1 MYEDGSFKS
10 INEKLFKSEI
20 EANDDNREIAETVQD
35 TELSD
40 ELMTLLERLRNE
52 FSDFSEDQRK
62 SFQNAMERQITP
74 VRLEKITPISNLIN
88 QVDSSVGKAD
98 FNNFDKASIGK
109 LQEFLEEFES
119 QYALYEDGR
128 DQLDGLLEV
137 SDGPLKASISRIVNN
152 KELNKVSMKLKS
164 SLLLLKS
171 KLLNYKQN
179 SLNPNIELSNI
190 ADGDPTQ
197 AVVGSGRKQTGFL
210 NLGPYQTKEKLI
222 V

>member
-98 FNNFDKASIGK
+98 FNNFDKDMPLGVQSTQVLVGK
-109 LQEFLEEFES
+109 
-119 QYALYEDGR
+119 
-128 DQLDGLLEV
+128 
-137 SDGPLKASISRIVNN
+137 
-152 KELNKVSMKLKS
+152 
-164 SLLLLKS
+164 
-171 KLLNYKQN
+171 
-179 SLNPNIELSNI
+179 
-190 ADGDPTQ
+190 
-197 AVVGSGRKQTGFL
+197 
-210 NLGPYQTKEKLI
+210 
-222 V
+222 

>member
-190 ADGDPTQ
+190 DDGDPTQ

>member
-109 LQEFLEEFES
+109 LQEFFEEFES

-190 ADGDPTQ
+190 DDGDPTQ

>member
-137 SDGPLKASISRIVNN
+137 SDGPLK
-152 KELNKVSMKLKS
+152 LKS

-190 ADGDPTQ
+190 DDGDPTQ